1 MRRDNPGP
9 WALVLVWS
17 VLWSLPAAALNA
29 GLGQPPPSV
38 DRQTPHAAVQGFLSA
53 AHRGDYAL
61 AAHYLD
67 LDFIPRA
74 QQAERG
80 FQLARR
86 LKFVLDRKL
95 AVDLSSLSKAPEG
108 DPADAR
114 FDQLGTI
121 PLEGANV
128 PIRVQRV
135 TADGALVWVFSES
148 TVRQVDPLFV
158 EYGPRVGE
166 WLPPFFFADTF
177 LGLEPWQWLGVLVV
191 LLGGLVLAVVLER
204 FVLAFA
210 LRLAR
215 WTRITWDDD
224 LVAAGK
230 GPLKL
235 VIFSVLLVAG
245 TTMFR
250 LPAPGQ
256 EFFNSV
262 GYSLAVI
269 SLAWF
274 ILRFLRVS
282 AAFVQSRVSVEMK
295 DASRARSVSTQL
307 VVLRSIFE
315 VATYVIAV
323 ALLLIQF
330 DVVRNVGVS
339 LLASAGIAGIVLG
352 LAAQKSISTLLAGI
366 QLSITQPIRIGDTV
380 IVETE
385 FGTVEQITLTYVV
398 LCTWDQRRMVL
409 PITQFMDK
417 PFQNWSKGSPEMLGA
432 VILQVDYFTDIDAL
446 RAELKRILETEGKD
460 MWDGRVGN
468 VVVLEVMDRTLTVRA
483 LVSVANSEKL
493 FDLRALV
500 RERLVQFLRANPQWL
515 PITRTESRQVPAP
528 PPPAPPPPD
537 NPAPSAPPAT
547 PRA

>member
-1 MRRDNPGP
+1 MHRDSWGLR
-9 WALVLVWS
+9 ALVLVWS
-17 VLWSLPAAALNA
+17 VLWSLPAAALNS
-29 GLGQPPPSV
+29 GLGTPLPGV

-67 LDFIPRA
+67 LDFLPRA

-95 AVDLSSLSKAPEG
+95 AVDLSSLSKVPEG
-108 DPADAR
+108 EPSGSR
-114 FDQLGTI
+114 TQQLGTI
-121 PLEGANV
+121 ALEGDNI

-135 TADGALVWVFSES
+135 PADGALVWVFGES
-148 TVRQVDPLFV
+148 SVRQVDPLFAA
-158 EYGPRVGE
+158 YGPRVAE
-166 WLPPFFFADTF
+166 WLPPFFFSDTV
-177 LGLEPWQWLGVLVV
+177 LGLEPWQWLGLLVV
-191 LLGGLVLAVVLER
+191 LLGGLTLAVVVER
-204 FVLAFA
+204 LALAFA

-215 WTRITWDDD
+215 WTRITWDDE
-224 LVAAGK
+224 LVAVGR
-230 GPLKL
+230 GPLRL
-235 VIFSVLLVAG
+235 VLFSALLVAG
-245 TTMFR
+245 TTVLR
-250 LPAPGQ
+250 LPGPAQ
-256 EFFNSV
+256 EFFNRV
-262 GYSLAVI
+262 CYSLAVI

-282 AAFVQSRVSVEMK
+282 ATVVQNRVSVEMK

-315 VATYVIAV
+315 VATYVIAA

-330 DVVRNVGVS
+330 DVVRSVGVS
-339 LLASAGIAGIVLG
+339 LLASAGIAGLVLG

-366 QLSITQPIRIGDTV
+366 QLSITQPIRIGDQV
-380 IVETE
+380 VVENE
-385 FGTVEQITLTYVV
+385 FGTVEAISLTYVV
-398 LCTWDQRRMVL
+398 LCVWDQRRLVI
-409 PITQFMDK
+409 PITHFLDK

-432 VILQVDYFTDIDAL
+432 VTLQVDYFADIDAL
-446 RAELKRILETEGKD
+446 RKELTRILEGEGRQ
-460 MWDGRVGN
+460 MWDGRVGS

-500 RERLVQFLRANPQWL
+500 RERMVEYLRANPQWL
-515 PITRTESRQVPAP
+515 PITRTEARQVPS
-528 PPPAPPPPD
+528 PPAPSDGKTPAAPPD
-537 NPAPSAPPAT
+537 PPQA
-547 PRA
+547 

>member
-1 MRRDNPGP
+1 MMHRDRLGP
-9 WALVLVWS
+9 RVLVLVWS
-17 VLWSLPAAALNA
+17 VLWSLPAAALNS

-38 DRQTPHAAVQGFLSA
+38 DRQSPQATVQGFLAA
-53 AHRGDYAL
+53 AHRGNYEL

-74 QQAERG
+74 QQGGRG
-80 FQLARR
+80 VQLARR

-95 AVDLSSLSKAPEG
+95 AVDVSAMSKEPEG
-108 DPADAR
+108 DPEDAR
-114 FDQLGTI
+114 FDELGTI

-135 TADGALVWVFSES
+135 TSEGALVWVFSES
-148 TVRQVDPLFV
+148 TVRQVDPLFA

-166 WLPPFFFADTF
+166 WLPPVFFSDAY
-177 LGLEPWQWLGVLVV
+177 LGLELWQWLGLLVV
-191 LLGGLVLAVVLER
+191 LLGSLVVAVVLER
-204 FVLAFA
+204 LVLAFA

-215 WTRITWDDD
+215 WTRITWDDEMA
-224 LVAAGK
+224 AAGR

-235 VIFSVLLVAG
+235 VTFSALLVAG
-245 TTMFR
+245 TTFLR
-250 LPAPGQ
+250 LPAPSQ
-256 EFFNSV
+256 HFFNRV
-262 GYSLAVI
+262 GYSLGVI

-274 ILRFLRVS
+274 VLRFLRVS
-282 AAFVQSRVSVEMK
+282 AAFVQNRVSAEMK

-315 VATYVIAV
+315 VATYVVAV

-330 DVVRNVGVS
+330 EVVRSVGVS
-339 LLASAGIAGIVLG
+339 LLASAGIAGLVLG

-380 IVETE
+380 IVENE
-385 FGTVEQITLTYVV
+385 FGTVEEITLTYVV
-398 LCTWDQRRMVL
+398 LRTWDQRRMVI
-409 PITQFMDK
+409 PIPQFLDK
-417 PFQNWSKGSPEMLGA
+417 PFQNWSKGSSEMLGA
-432 VILQVDYFTDIDAL
+432 VTLQVDFSADIDAL
-446 RAELKRILETEGKD
+446 RAELKRVLEAEAREV
-460 MWDGRVGN
+460 WDGRVGS
-468 VVVLEVMDRTLTVRA
+468 VVVLDVMDRTLTVRA

-500 RERLVQFLRANPQWL
+500 RERLVRFLRANPQWL
-515 PITRTESRQVPAP
+515 PVTRTEARPPVP
-528 PPPAPPPPD
+528 PPPSPPD
-537 NPAPSAPPAT
+537 NETPAAPPVA